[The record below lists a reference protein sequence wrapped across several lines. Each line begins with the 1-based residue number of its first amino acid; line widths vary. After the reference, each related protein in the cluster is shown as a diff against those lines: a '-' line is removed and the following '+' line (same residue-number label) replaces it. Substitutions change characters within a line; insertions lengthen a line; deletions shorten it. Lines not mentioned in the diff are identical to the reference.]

1 MHIMKKVKV
10 IFSVAAFAL
19 AIAGAL
25 STQANTKKRAIGI
38 AFEQIGSSCIIR
50 QCSNVDH
57 GRGFCTFN
65 LGNLRRSRIDFST
78 CGWAFESQFIYFP

>member
-1 MHIMKKVKV
+1 MKKAKV

-25 STQANTKKRAIGI
+25 STQANTKKRTIGI
-38 AFEQIGSSCIIR
+38 AFEQIGNSCIIR
-50 QCSNVDH
+50 QCSNINN
-57 GRGFCTFN
+57 GRGYCTFN

-78 CGWAFESQFIYFP
+78 CGWAIETQFIYLP